1 MAVTS
6 GPPPA
11 PRVSETPGPQWFPFN
26 IPNFGDHVFRTL
38 CLLAGLV
45 VIALFAVLVVVLV
58 IKSWVTLTGLGLDF
72 FTDDVWN
79 PVRSRQRFGALAFV
93 YGTLMTSAIAML
105 IAVPLGIATAAFLSE
120 IAPAWLRKVASF
132 MVEMLAAIPS
142 VVYGFWG
149 MLVMAP
155 RLQPLITWLG
165 GPNTGGTCILS
176 AGLVL
181 AIMIIPYVTAVSYDV
196 CRAVPQSQREAA
208 LALGATRWQMIRSAV
223 LPYARPG
230 ILGACFLALGRAI
243 GETMAVTMMIGN
255 ITQIAWSPL
264 EAGDSIAS
272 VLANQYSE
280 ASYPAYVS
288 ALTELALVLLLVS
301 IITNALAR
309 LLIWRVASGRAA
321 ARGASRVAESG
332 PARAFSL
339 ARALLAWL
347 LPLLVCA
354 YVTHWL
360 LSGIFRTPR
369 YLPLGEVVYG
379 QPLSPGLTNVVVLVA
394 LYALAFAA
402 ARGLLRLAFREFTR
416 FAGAVNYLM
425 TGGGKREFL
434 IGGVALVVLAALGV
448 ALAQLVEDAGL
459 RGRLLALLI
468 GLAALT
474 VLATF
479 GALGLCM
486 VLTVV
491 PLFIILADLAIKGVG
506 SLNWD
511 FFTNLPAPS
520 GEKGGGLVNALYGS
534 ALLVALASVF
544 AIPVGLF
551 SAIYLA
557 ENRKSRVGSA
567 IRFIGELLGGVPSI
581 VIGIYIYSLL
591 VKPVFGH
598 NSGWAGAF
606 ALGLMMI
613 PVVMRASEESLK
625 LVPESIRQASYAL
638 GASQWQT
645 VLRVIVPAALPAII
659 TGVFLAI
666 ARIAGE
672 TAPLLFTAG
681 NSRFFPRGVNE
692 SMPSIPY
699 FIFEYA
705 KSPYDDEV
713 RQAWAA
719 ALVLLV
725 LVMLLNF
732 GIRFLT
738 GKRVVLASRAG

>member
-1 MAVTS
+1 
-6 GPPPA
+6 
-11 PRVSETPGPQWFPFN
+11 
-26 IPNFGDHVFRTL
+26 
-38 CLLAGLV
+38 
-45 VIALFAVLVVVLV
+45 
-58 IKSWVTLTGLGLDF
+58 
-72 FTDDVWN
+72 
-79 PVRSRQRFGALAFV
+79 
-93 YGTLMTSAIAML
+93 
-105 IAVPLGIATAAFLSE
+105 
-120 IAPAWLRKVASF
+120 
-132 MVEMLAAIPS
+132 
-142 VVYGFWG
+142 
-149 MLVMAP
+149 
-155 RLQPLITWLG
+155 
-165 GPNTGGTCILS
+165 
-176 AGLVL
+176 
-181 AIMIIPYVTAVSYDV
+181 
-196 CRAVPQSQREAA
+196 VPQSQRQAA

-243 GETMAVTMMIGN
+243 GETMAVTMVIGN
-255 ITQIAWSPL
+255 IPQIAWSPL
-264 EAGDSIAS
+264 AAGDSIAS

-280 ASYPAYVS
+280 ASYPEYVS

-309 LLIWRVASGRAA
+309 LLIWRVASGRSA
-321 ARGASRVAESG
+321 ARASHLAESG
-332 PARAFSL
+332 PARAF
-339 ARALLAWL
+339 ALVQTGLGWL
-347 LPLLVCA
+347 LPLLVLA

-360 LSGIFRTPR
+360 LTGICRGPH
-369 YLPLGEVVYG
+369 YLPLADVVYG
-379 QPLSPGLTNVVVLVA
+379 QPLPPGLTNVVVLAA
-394 LYALAFAA
+394 LYALGFVA
-402 ARGLLRLAFREFTR
+402 ARGLLRLAFRDYKR
-416 FAGAVNYLM
+416 FAGAVSYLM
-425 TGGGKREFL
+425 TGGGKREAV
-434 IGGVALVVLAALGV
+434 IGGVALVVLAALGFYV
-448 ALAQLVEDAGL
+448 ALRVEDAGL
-459 RGRLLALLI
+459 RGGLLALLT
-468 GLAALT
+468 GLAAVT

-491 PLFIILADLAIKGVG
+491 PLFIILADLALKGFG

-534 ALLVALASVF
+534 AMLVGLASVF

-645 VLRVIVPAALPAII
+645 VLKIIVPAALPAII

-681 NSRFFPRGVNE
+681 NSRFFPHGINE

-738 GKRVVLASRAG
+738 GKRVVLASRAD

>member
-1 MAVTS
+1 MSVTS

-11 PRVSETPGPQWFPFN
+11 PRVSETSGPQWFPFN
-26 IPNFGDHVFRTL
+26 LPNFGDHVFRSV
-38 CLLAGLV
+38 CLLAGLLV
-45 VIALFAVLVVVLV
+45 VALFAVLVIVLV
-58 IKSWVTLTGLGLDF
+58 DKSWVTITGLGLEF
-72 FTDDVWN
+72 FTDDEWD
-79 PVRSRQRFGALAFV
+79 PDPDSQQFGAAAFV
-93 YGTLMTSAIAML
+93 YGTLMSSAIAML

-120 IAPAWLRKVASF
+120 IAPAWLRKAASF

-149 MLVMAP
+149 WLVLAP

-165 GPNTGGTCILS
+165 GPNTGGTCILT

-196 CRAVPQSQREAA
+196 CRAVPQSQREAS

-230 ILGACFLALGRAI
+230 ILGASFLALGRAI
-243 GETMAVTMMIGN
+243 GETMAVTMVIGSN
-255 ITQIAWSPL
+255 RQIASPL
-264 EAGDSIAS
+264 AAGDSIAG
-272 VLANQYSE
+272 VLANEYAE
-280 ASYPAYVS
+280 ASYPAYAS
-288 ALTELALVLLLVS
+288 ALTELALALLLVS
-301 IITNALAR
+301 IITNSLAR

-321 ARGASRVAESG
+321 SRGASRLAGSG
-332 PARAFSL
+332 SARAFSQ
-339 ARALLAWL
+339 AWAFLAWL
-347 LPLLVCA
+347 LPLLVLA
-354 YVTHWL
+354 GVTHWL
-360 LSGIFRTPR
+360 LAGIFRTPR
-369 YLPLGEVVYG
+369 YLPFAELVYG
-379 QPLSPGLTNVVVLVA
+379 QPLSPGLINVVVLVA
-394 LYALAFAA
+394 LYALAGRAV
-402 ARGLLRLAFREFTR
+402 RGLPGLVFREYKR

-425 TGGGKREFL
+425 TGGGRQAAV
-434 IGGVALVVLAALGV
+434 IGGIALVVLAALGV
-448 ALAQLVEDAGL
+448 AVAVRVEDPYL
-459 RGRLLALLI
+459 RGYLLAALI

-474 VLATF
+474 VLAVY
-479 GALGLCM
+479 GVLGLCM

-506 SLNWD
+506 SLNWE
-511 FFTNLPAPS
+511 FFTNLPAPMN
-520 GEKGGGLVNALYGS
+520 EKGGGLVNALFGS
-534 ALLVALASVF
+534 ALLVSLASLF

-551 SAIYLA
+551 AAIYLA

-567 IRFIGELLGGVPSI
+567 IRFVGELLGGVPSI
-581 VIGIYIYSLL
+581 VIGIYVYALL

-598 NSGWAGAF
+598 YSGWAGAF

-659 TGVFLAI
+659 TGIFLAV

-692 SMPSIPY
+692 SIPSIPY
-699 FIFEYA
+699 FIYEYA
-705 KSPYDDEV
+705 KLPDGSDEV

-725 LVMLLNF
+725 IVMLLNF

-738 GKRVVLASRAG
+738 GKRVVLASRAD